1 MRILVTGGSGRVGRW
16 VLRDLVEHGHT
27 VVNVD
32 RAPLRVDDTAEGA
45 EAMAASQYFNV
56 NLHQVRAISEVM
68 QGCDAV
74 VHLAAFPSPGQRP
87 PEETFSHNTQATFC
101 VLQAAA
107 NLGVQRA
114 VIASSV
120 SAIGM
125 AYARHPFAPLYAPV
139 DEGHPFLG
147 QDPYALSK
155 EVDESTAAMFHRQT
169 GMSVAAMRFHWVAL
183 PGEAAKMVERI
194 RGDVQQ
200 HMTNLWG
207 YVDVRDVAQAC
218 RLALETED
226 LGFEAF
232 NVLAADTL
240 REEPTEELLRTHLP
254 GVEIR
259 QPMPGHTT
267 AWSIDKARR
276 LLGYSPQHRWRDD
289 A

>member
-16 VLRDLVEHGHT
+16 VIRELVEHGHA

-32 RAPLRVDDTAEGA
+32 RAPLRVADDAEGA
-45 EAMAASQYFNV
+45 QAMRAAQYFNV
-56 NLHQVRAISEVM
+56 NLHQVRSISSVM
-68 QGCDAV
+68 DGCDAV
-74 VHLAAFPSPGQRP
+74 VHLAAFPSPGHRP
-87 PEETFSHNTQATFC
+87 PEETFIHNTQATFC

-107 NLGVQRA
+107 DLGIQRA

-125 AYARHPFAPLYAPV
+125 AYARHLFAPLYAPV
-139 DEGHPFLG
+139 DETHPFLG

-169 GMSVAAMRFHWVAL
+169 GMSVAAMRFHWVAM

-194 RGDVQQ
+194 RDNIEE
-200 HMTNLWG
+200 HKYNLWG
-207 YVDVRDVAQAC
+207 YVDARDVAQAC
-218 RLALETED
+218 RLALEVER

-254 GVEIR
+254 QVEIR
-259 QPMPGHTT
+259 QPMPGNTT

-276 LLGYSPQHRWRDD
+276 MLGYAPQYRWRDD

>member
-16 VLRDLVEHGHT
+16 VIRELVEHGHE

-32 RAPLRVDDTAEGA
+32 RVPLTVKDDDADA
-45 EAMAASQYFNV
+45 QAMRAGRTFNV
-56 NLHQVRAISEVM
+56 NLHNVRAISSVM
-68 QGCDAV
+68 DGCEGLI
-74 VHLAAFPSPGQRP
+74 HLAAFPSPGYRP

-107 NLGVQRA
+107 DLGIQRA

-139 DEGHPFLG
+139 DEAHPFLG

-169 GMSVAAMRFHWVAL
+169 GMSVAAMRFHWVSL
-183 PGEAAKMVERI
+183 PGEAAAAVQRN
-194 RGDVQQ
+194 RNDVHQF
-200 HMTNLWG
+200 MYNLWG

-218 RLALETED
+218 RLAVEIEG

-240 REEPTEELLRTHLP
+240 REEPTEDLIRTHLP
-254 GVEIR
+254 QVEIR
-259 QPMPGHTT
+259 QPMPGNTT
-267 AWSIDKARR
+267 AWSIDKARQR
-276 LLGYSPQHRWRDD
+276 LGYSPQYSWHNV

>member
-16 VLRDLVEHGHT
+16 VVRELVEHGYE

-32 RAPLRVDDTAEGA
+32 RVPLTVQDDAEGA
-45 EAMAASQYFNV
+45 EAMRAARTFNA
-56 NLHQVRAISEVM
+56 NLHNVRAISSVM
-68 QGCDAV
+68 DGCDRV
-74 VHLAAFPSPGQRP
+74 IHLAAFNAPLYRP

-107 NLGVQRA
+107 DLGIQRA

-125 AYARHPFAPLYAPV
+125 AYARHDFAPLYAPV
-139 DEGHPFLG
+139 DEAHPFLG

-169 GMSVAAMRFHWVAL
+169 GMTVAAMRFHWVSA

-194 RGDVQQ
+194 RDDVQQ

-207 YVDVRDVAQAC
+207 YVDARDVAQAC
-218 RLALETED
+218 RLALEVEG

-240 REEPTEELLRTHLP
+240 REEPTEDLVRTYLP
-254 GVEIR
+254 QVEIR
-259 QPMPGHTT
+259 QPMPGNTT

-276 LLGYSPQHRWRDD
+276 LLGYSPQHTWRDD